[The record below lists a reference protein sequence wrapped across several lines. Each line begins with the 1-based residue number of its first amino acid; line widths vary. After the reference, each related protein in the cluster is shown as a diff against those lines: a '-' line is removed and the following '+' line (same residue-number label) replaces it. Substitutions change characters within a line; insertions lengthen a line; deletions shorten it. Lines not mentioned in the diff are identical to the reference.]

1 MIDKRHT
8 LIVYTMFAIIRQV
21 SVIIALLRVNEVCDN
36 LCLHFKMNKLLLQL
50 NQSYW
55 RPTFP
60 NTISSIL
67 KMGIQNLVKY
77 IRRKV

>member
-8 LIVYTMFAIIRQV
+8 LIVYTMFAIIRQF
-21 SVIIALLRVNEVCDN
+21 SRIIALLRVNKVCGN

-60 NTISSIL
+60 HTISSIL
-67 KMGIQNLVKY
+67 QMGIQKRESLAF
-77 IRRKV
+77 RL